1 MSVLDDITDEKLKN
15 NLKIVRE
22 YFLLNARDVTKNVT
36 QFLRNQKT
44 VMKLDTAFDLVMG
57 PQEEIK
63 AAKYLDIILSCS
75 VSYLNGKD
83 PDELVEKNLRNYLK
97 YETVASN
104 LKKRHPKFPL
114 IEPLEKDLFKS
125 RIILYSKLLQGEGTN
140 YSELSRSVIPTKE
153 ESLKNAQV
161 EIELEEE
168 IATVMK
174 LHRGIIMAP
183 GLIKIEVLEAS
194 LFAFQYVH
202 DKILS
207 EIDSI
212 YGK

>member
-1 MSVLDDITDEKLKN
+1 MSILDDITDEKLKN
-15 NLKIVRE
+15 NLKIIRE
-22 YFLLNARDVTKNVT
+22 YFLLNAKDVTKNVT
-36 QFLRNQKT
+36 DFLRNQKT
-44 VMKLDTAFDLVMG
+44 VMKLDTPFDLVMG
-57 PQEEIK
+57 PLEEIK
-63 AAKYLDIILSCS
+63 AVKYLDIILSCS
-75 VSYLNGKD
+75 IKYLHGED
-83 PDELVEKNLRNYLK
+83 PNDLVEKNLRNYLK
-97 YETVASN
+97 FETVASN
-104 LKKRHPKFPL
+104 LKKRHPKFHL
-114 IEPLEKDLFKS
+114 IEPLERDLFKS
-125 RIILYSKLLQGEGTN
+125 RIILYSRLLQGEGSN
-140 YSELSRSVIPTKE
+140 YFELSKSVFPTKE

-168 IATVMK
+168 VATVMK

-207 EIDSI
+207 EIDKI